1 MTRLDLIVARG
12 KNGAI
17 GLKGKMPWHLPEDL
31 KHFKETTMGSP
42 VIMGRRTYE
51 SIGRALPG
59 RTNIVLTRDAS
70 FKAPGILVAS
80 SIEEALTLVA
90 DAPLAFI
97 IGGANLYAQALEK
110 NLISSAWITE
120 IDAAPEADAFFPTLN
135 QKQWSRVLIK
145 ELDATKTRPKLT
157 FCRYDFLKSL

>member
-12 KNGAI
+12 RNGAI
-17 GLKGKMPWHLPEDL
+17 GLKGQVPWHLPEDL

-70 FKAPGILVAS
+70 FHATGIRVAR
-80 SIEEALTLVA
+80 SIEEALKLVA
-90 DAPLAFI
+90 DSSLAFI
-97 IGGANLYAQALEK
+97 IGGANLYCQALEK
-110 NLISSAWITE
+110 KIISSAWITE
-120 IDAAPEADAFFPTLN
+120 IDAEPNADTFFPKLDE
-135 QKQWSRVLIK
+135 KLWRRIVLK
-145 ELDATKTRPKLT
+145 EIEATQSRPKLT
-157 FCRYDFLKSL
+157 FCRYDFLKSI

>member
-12 KNGAI
+12 TNGAI

-70 FKAPGILVAS
+70 FKAANVLHAS
-80 SIEEALTLVA
+80 SIEEALKLVA

-97 IGGANLYAQALEK
+97 IGGANLYAQALQK
-110 NLISSAWITE
+110 NLISSAWVTE
-120 IDAAPEADAFFPTLN
+120 IDAAPEADAFFPNLDEKHWN
-135 QKQWSRVLIK
+135 RVVIK
-145 ELDATKTRPKLT
+145 ELEATDSRPKLT
-157 FCRYDFLKSL
+157 FCRYDFLKSI

>member
-12 KNGAI
+12 TNGAI

-70 FKAPGILVAS
+70 FKATNVLHAS
-80 SIEEALTLVA
+80 SIEDALKLVA

-97 IGGANLYAQALEK
+97 IGGANLYTQALQK
-110 NLISSAWITE
+110 NLISSAWVTE
-120 IDAAPEADAFFPTLN
+120 IDAAPEADAFFPNLEEKHWN
-135 QKQWSRVLIK
+135 RVVIK
-145 ELDATKTRPKLT
+145 ELDATDLRPKLT